1 MEQDRL
7 ELHAILQTTLP
18 GIPLYF
24 RPSSTLVMTYP
35 CVVYDVEELT
45 ATHANN
51 IFYAGG
57 TRFKVTYI
65 CPLPGDDN
73 PSVILRNIPGAK
85 HTSSFLSD
93 DLTHDV
99 FRIFINVI

>member
-7 ELHAILQTTLP
+7 ELHAMLQTTLP

-51 IFYAGG
+51 IFYAGAHALKLLIFV
-57 TRFKVTYI
+57 RFLAMTI
-65 CPLPGDDN
+65 HL
-73 PSVILRNIPGAK
+73 
-85 HTSSFLSD
+85 
-93 DLTHDV
+93 
-99 FRIFINVI
+99 